1 MTARYAMVALKD
13 YQLSVNVESISFQI
27 KKENVEMWY
36 NLTRNYFENQNFTIF
51 QERKLNR
58 DLCSQSRVKQD
69 ISSEYSVI
77 NFQVSDRTLINTK
90 NLLEIA
96 KKIPDVERVYGI
108 IFQIK
113 GAKFSYNASRLE
125 LKNQI

>member
-1 MTARYAMVALKD
+1 MVALKD

-51 QERKLNR
+51 QERKVNR

>member
-1 MTARYAMVALKD
+1 MVALKD
-13 YQLSVNVESISFQI
+13 YQFSVNVESISFQI

-51 QERKLNR
+51 QERKVNR

>member
-36 NLTRNYFENQNFTIF
+36 NLTRNYFENQNFTVF
-51 QERKLNR
+51 EERKVNR

-96 KKIPDVERVYGI
+96 KKVPYVERVYGI

-113 GAKFSYNASRLE
+113 GAKFSCNASRLE

>member
-1 MTARYAMVALKD
+1 MVALKD

-51 QERKLNR
+51 QERKVNR

-108 IFQIK
+108 IFRIK
-113 GAKFSYNASRLE
+113 GSKFSYNASRLE

>member
-1 MTARYAMVALKD
+1 MVALKD

-51 QERKLNR
+51 EERKVNR

-96 KKIPDVERVYGI
+96 KKVPYVERVYGI
-108 IFQIK
+108 ICQIK
-113 GAKFSYNASRLE
+113 GAKFSCNASRLE

>member
-51 QERKLNR
+51 EERKVNR

-96 KKIPDVERVYGI
+96 KKVPYVERVYGI
-108 IFQIK
+108 TFQIK
-113 GAKFSYNASRLE
+113 GAKFSSNASRLE

>member
-51 QERKLNR
+51 QERKVNR

>member
-1 MTARYAMVALKD
+1 MVALKD